1 MDALGEAILPIGD
14 VKTIGLLDLRLVQ
27 YTVVWTSGGGRVFA
41 GVERTHLTIFDAGNA
56 MNGLGE
62 IVP

>member
-1 MDALGEAILPIGD
+1 MDAFCEAFFPVRD
-14 VKTIGLLDLRLVQ
+14 VKTIGLLDLRLVH

-41 GVERTHLTIFDAGNA
+41 GVERTYLTIFDAGNA